1 MFTKENVI
9 SARLINEE
17 HTTIEVVH
25 TIKGDDKAHSY
36 ILEYD
41 KDSQD
46 FQALEKAGWDL
57 ERITEETVEYKR
69 ETSRIYNESIE
80 TAAQQWLEENPPEIV
95 TEIETIIENIK
106 VDDIIGSIISKNKD
120 EDIIFRSK
128 LAVMELDIVKE
139 SKATKV
145 KQEIRKAK
153 TLIDVIVNLK
163 KFMK

>member
-9 SARLINEE
+9 SARLSNEA

-57 ERITEETVEYKR
+57 ERITEETVGYKR
-69 ETSRIYNESIE
+69 EASRLHDESVAA
-80 TAAQQWLEENPPEIV
+80 AAQEWLKENPPEEV
-95 TEIETIIENIK
+95 VIERIENIK

-120 EDIIFRSK
+120 EDTIFRAK
-128 LAVMELDIVKE
+128 LAIMELDDVKK
-139 SKATKV
+139 SKDTKV
-145 KQEIRKAK
+145 KQEIRKAN
-153 TLIDVIVNLK
+153 TLIEVVSKLE

>member
-57 ERITEETVEYKR
+57 ERITEETVAYKR
-69 ETSRIYNESIE
+69 DASRVFLEVVNVAAAEMNKTNNPVDNVVNHILEFNE
-80 TAAQQWLEENPPEIV
+80 
-95 TEIETIIENIK
+95 
-106 VDDIIGSIISKNKD
+106 D

-139 SKATKV
+139 SKATKA

-153 TLIDVIVNLK
+153 TLIDVIINLK